1 MNITYNEW
9 GMGYIYLKNVSS
21 RFDSGE
27 VETKKLTYTVD
38 SNDNLSYKLN
48 KLNWSDKKYV
58 KARDEEFIEEFQNDL
73 DDDFYIKG
81 IEFEMKSEEFNN
93 MIDNYQIKSFE
104 FRENHY
110 YCICFSPET
119 EIFDP
124 NNYIYAFSEN
134 EDAFAV
140 FKLKEKDSYKIALF
154 KALIFSEDSP
164 YNIEYFKTLKLY

>member
-1 MNITYNEW
+1 MDITYNEW
-9 GMGYIYLKNVSS
+9 DMGYIYLKNICS
-21 RFDSGE
+21 RDDDTIF
-27 VETKKLTYTVD
+27 KKINYNLKSD
-38 SNDNLSYKLN
+38 NDLSHQLN
-48 KLNWSDKKYV
+48 KLTWSDKKYV
-58 KARDEEFIEEFQNDL
+58 EARDEDFIDQFHNDL
-73 DDDFYIKG
+73 DSDLSIIG
-81 IEFEMKSEEFNN
+81 IEFQMKSGEFKK
-93 MIDNYQIKSFE
+93 MIDNYQINSFE
-104 FRENHY
+104 FRDNYY

-140 FKLKEKDSYKIALF
+140 FKLKEKDSYKIAFF